1 MNLADLFNAATSSA
15 NSFDV
20 LKSDG
25 TPSGHHITLKAHTD
39 KDVILA
45 SARYNRVL
53 MVMLER
59 FDADNAELKVECE
72 AAKNFTEYN
81 LKLDFELQE
90 LRQAFA
96 AELVSGWDFDNAFSK
111 EELAKVLAAFIGEHA
126 LHKQIIDAYNAMVES
141 ASKK

>member
-15 NSFDV
+15 NSFEV

-25 TPSGHHITLKAHTD
+25 TQSGHRITLKAHTD

-53 MVMLER
+53 MSMLEK
-59 FDADNAELKVECE
+59 FDADNAELKAECE

-96 AELVSGWDFDNAFSK
+96 AELVSGWDFDNAFTK
-111 EELAKVLAAFIGEHA
+111 DELVKVLGAFIGEHA
-126 LHKQIIDAYNAMVES
+126 LHKQILDAYNSLVSEHA
-141 ASKK
+141 KY

>member
-15 NSFDV
+15 NSFEV

-25 TPSGHHITLKAHTD
+25 TPSGHRIMLKAHTD

-45 SARYNRVL
+45 TARYNRVL
-53 MVMLER
+53 MSMLEK
-59 FDADNAELKVECE
+59 FDADNAELKADCE

-111 EELAKVLAAFIGEHA
+111 EELAKVLGAFTEDHA
-126 LHKQIIDAYNAMVES
+126 LAKQILNAYNAMI
-141 ASKK
+141 ADQAKK

>member
-1 MNLADLFNAATSSA
+1 MNLADLFNAATSSS

-25 TPSGHHITLKAHTD
+25 SQSGHRITLKAHTD

-59 FDADNAELKVECE
+59 FDADSAELKAECE

-81 LKLDFELQE
+81 LKLDFELRE

-96 AELVSGWDFDNAFSK
+96 AGLVSDWDFDNAFTK
-111 EELAKVLAAFIGEHA
+111 EEMEKVLAAFTGEHA
-126 LHKQIIDAYNAMVES
+126 LAKQILDAYNAMV
-141 ASKK
+141 ADQAKK

>member
-1 MNLADLFNAATSSA
+1 MNLADLFNAAASST

-25 TPSGHHITLKAHTD
+25 TPSGHRITLKAHTD

-59 FDADNAELKVECE
+59 FDADNAELKAECE

-96 AELVSGWDFDNAFSK
+96 TELVSGWDFDNAFTK
-111 EELAKVLAAFIGEHA
+111 EELAKVLAAFTGEHA
-126 LHKQIIDAYNAMVES
+126 LAKQILDAYNAMVES
-141 ASKK
+141 AAKK

>member
-1 MNLADLFNAATSSA
+1 MNLADLFNAASSSA
-15 NSFDV
+15 NSFEV

-25 TPSGHHITLKAHTD
+25 TPSGHRITLKAHTD

-53 MVMLER
+53 MSMLER
-59 FDADNAELKVECE
+59 FYSDNAELKAECE
-72 AAKNFTEYN
+72 EAKNFTEYN

-111 EELAKVLAAFIGEHA
+111 EELAKVLGAFIGEYA
-126 LHKQIIDAYNAMVES
+126 LHKQILDAYNAMV
-141 ASKK
+141 ADQAKK

>member
-1 MNLADLFNAATSSA
+1 MNLADLCAQVTASENRFE
-15 NSFDV
+15 V
-20 LKSDG
+20 VKSDG
-25 TPSGHHITLKAHTD
+25 SKSGHHITLKSHTD

-53 MVMLER
+53 TVMLER
-59 FDADNAELKVECE
+59 FDADNAELKAECE

-81 LKLDFELQE
+81 FKLDFALQE

-96 AELVSGWDFDNAFSK
+96 AELVSGWDFDNEFSK

-126 LHKQIIDAYNAMVES
+126 LAKQILDAYNAMVES
-141 ASKK
+141 AAKK

>member
-1 MNLADLFNAATSSA
+1 MNLADLFNAAISST
-15 NSFDV
+15 NSFEV

-59 FDADNAELKVECE
+59 FDADNAELKAECE

-81 LKLDFELQE
+81 FKLDFELQE

-96 AELVSGWDFDNAFSK
+96 AELVSGWDFDNAFTK
-111 EELAKVLAAFIGEHA
+111 NELAKVLAAFTGEHA
-126 LHKQIIDAYNAMVES
+126 LAKQILDAYNAMV
-141 ASKK
+141 ADQAKK

>member
-1 MNLADLFNAATSSA
+1 MNLADLFNATKSSA

-25 TPSGHHITLKAHTD
+25 SPSGHRITLKAHTD

-45 SARYNRVL
+45 SARYNREL

-59 FDADNAELKVECE
+59 FDADNAELKAECD

-111 EELAKVLAAFIGEHA
+111 EELVKVLAAFTGEHA
-126 LHKQIIDAYNAMVES
+126 LAKQILDAYNAMV
-141 ASKK
+141 ADQAKK

>member
-1 MNLADLFNAATSSA
+1 MNLADLCAQVTASENRFE
-15 NSFDV
+15 V
-20 LKSDG
+20 VKSDG
-25 TPSGHHITLKAHTD
+25 SMSGHHITLKSHTD

-53 MVMLER
+53 TVMLER
-59 FDADNAELKVECE
+59 FDADNAELKAECE

-81 LKLDFELQE
+81 FKLDFALQE

-111 EELAKVLAAFIGEHA
+111 EELAKVLIAFTGEHA
-126 LHKQIIDAYNAMVES
+126 LAKQILDAYNSMVES
-141 ASKK
+141 AAKK

>member
-1 MNLADLFNAATSSA
+1 MNLADLFNATASSE
-15 NSFDV
+15 NSFEV

-25 TPSGHHITLKAHTD
+25 NPSGHRITLKAHTD

-53 MVMLER
+53 MSMLEK
-59 FDADNAELKVECE
+59 FDADNAELKAECE

-111 EELAKVLAAFIGEHA
+111 EELAKVLGAFTGEYA
-126 LHKQIIDAYNAMVES
+126 LAKQILDTYNAMV
-141 ASKK
+141 ADQAKK